1 MMCSVCDCDPL
12 EYCEHKQKKDAALIK
27 AAQIWRDRWDQN
39 TKKSLEEQR
48 MTWCNCDASCG
59 ENRSHRIGSV
69 GCRFATEEEHD
80 AYWNRQSK
88 EFPEMKYD
96 EPEVK
101 SVFES
106 ATRPWGIWRVL
117 DVDQGYKVKR
127 LEILPD
133 AAISLQYHNH
143 RSEHWTIVQ
152 GTGKVIIDGNIFT
165 VEKGDS
171 FYVPKQALHKVTNTH
186 LRETLIAIEVQM
198 GEICSEEDIV
208 RC

>member
-1 MMCSVCDCDPL
+1 MS
-12 EYCEHKQKKDAALIK
+12 
-27 AAQIWRDRWDQN
+27 
-39 TKKSLEEQR
+39 
-48 MTWCNCDASCG
+48 WCNCDASCG

-80 AYWNRQSK
+80 AYWDRQRK
-88 EFPEMKYD
+88 EWPTMKYD
-96 EPEVK
+96 EPEEQK
-101 SVFES
+101 QLES

-152 GTGKVIIDGNIFT
+152 GEGKVIVDGNIFK
-165 VEKGDS
+165 VVKGES
-171 FYVPKQALHKVTNTH
+171 FYVPKQSLHKITNTH
-186 LRETLIAIEVQM
+186 LHETLIAIEVQM
-198 GEICSEEDIV
+198 GEICSEDDIV